1 MKPMTCGLLLVAVC
15 AGGISPAHA
24 QSSSRSLEGRRAA
37 QNALF
42 EEEYEAEL
50 KAYPERA
57 TAYGDY
63 RYNDRLNDASTR
75 RRCERT
81 GTRQGLPEA
90 PAGNRHDGL

>member
-63 RYNDRLNDASTR
+63 RYNDRLDEYSLAGAASS
-75 RRCERT
+75 T
-81 GTRQGLPEA
+81 GTRQVS
-90 PAGNRHDGL
+90 